1 MAKEKWKRR
10 ESKLD
15 RRKGGMQVVGRSI
28 FTLQQIQKKK
38 ADEIKNKKP
47 KKK

>member
-10 ESKLD
+10 ESKLGK
-15 RRKGGMQVVGRSI
+15 RRDGMKVVGRSI

-38 ADEIKNKKP
+38 AEEMKNKKP